1 MPNYILNRLGQS
13 AVVLVL
19 VSLIGFMVLN
29 LAPGGPMSQFA
40 LNPGMSQA
48 ELDRIAEQLGLKRPL
63 LVQYID
69 WFSHLFVGDWGHSFR
84 DGRPVLSVIAGHLPA
99 TLLLMGTSTLLSIV
113 IGTWVGVLGAVRRY
127 SVFDTL
133 ATVGAMVALSIP
145 TFWFGLVAIFFFSLH
160 LGWLP
165 AGNMYTIGDQSL
177 GDYAI
182 HLVLPVLVLALV
194 NVAIWSRYMRSATLD
209 VIDQDFVRTARA
221 KGVPYRLAAT
231 EPMVV
236 PVGKTVQLV
245 ITASDVIHAVALPAF
260 GLKTD
265 AVPGRINT
273 TWFKAERT
281 GVFYGQCSALCGV
294 DHAFMPLEIRVVTQA
309 QFEQWIASK
318 GGSMTPKVAAPAAA
332 PAAAAPAPAADAA
345 TPVAAPVGATAD
357 QPVPAAASAAPA
369 AQ

>member
-1 MPNYILNRLGQS
+1 MPHYILNRLGQS
-13 AVVLVL
+13 AIVLVL

-48 ELDRIAEQLGLKRPL
+48 ELDRIAEQLGLNRPL
-63 LVQYID
+63 LVQYVD
-69 WFSHLFVGDWGHSFR
+69 WFSHLFVGDWGNSFR
-84 DGRPVLSVIAGHLPA
+84 DGRPVLSVIGGHLPA
-99 TLLLMGTSTLLSIV
+99 TLLLMGTSTVLSIV

-221 KGVPYRLAAT
+221 KGVPYRRVLTHHVIRNALLPMITLAGLQIPTILGGALVT
-231 EPMVV
+231 ETVFTWPGMGRLFLDSLGYSDY
-236 PVGKTVQLV
+236 PVIMGILMFSAVLV
-245 ITASDVIHAVALPAF
+245 LLGNLLADLLIGVADP
-260 GLKTD
+260 
-265 AVPGRINT
+265 
-273 TWFKAERT
+273 
-281 GVFYGQCSALCGV
+281 
-294 DHAFMPLEIRVVTQA
+294 RVRLA
-309 QFEQWIASK
+309 
-318 GGSMTPKVAAPAAA
+318 
-332 PAAAAPAPAADAA
+332 
-345 TPVAAPVGATAD
+345 
-357 QPVPAAASAAPA
+357 
-369 AQ
+369 